1 MLACVR
7 DADMPLEL
15 PKTLGNSEI
24 RRSPPESTVTLG
36 TLLLHTPL
44 PPLASHF
51 ASPSCFTLRFAVH
64 FGFGTPLHFP
74 HSVFYYMLGT
84 KVGMKITM
92 LHTPPHT
99 VAFVLR
105 VLAALSAQRFITCL
119 ERNLE

>member
-44 PPLASHF
+44 PPLASHS
-51 ASPSCFTLRFAVH
+51 ASLYTLALVLRCTFRTAFFITCF
-64 FGFGTPLHFP
+64 
-74 HSVFYYMLGT
+74 GT